1 MNTDFIVRGSGKP
14 LRQFIFSEDLANI
27 ILFILFNS
35 NEDNTIISVSEN
47 DEISIGDVA
56 KIIAKYFDYDNR
68 LIFDTNYSDG
78 QYKKTVT
85 NKKLKQMYSNLNTDL
100 IFTRI
105 EEGIKKTIEWFIIST
120 ENKLV

>member
-1 MNTDFIVRGSGKP
+1 MS
-14 LRQFIFSEDLANI
+14 
-27 ILFILFNS
+27 
-35 NEDNTIISVSEN
+35 
-47 DEISIGDVA
+47 
-56 KIIAKYFDYDNR
+56 
-68 LIFDTNYSDG
+68 YSDG